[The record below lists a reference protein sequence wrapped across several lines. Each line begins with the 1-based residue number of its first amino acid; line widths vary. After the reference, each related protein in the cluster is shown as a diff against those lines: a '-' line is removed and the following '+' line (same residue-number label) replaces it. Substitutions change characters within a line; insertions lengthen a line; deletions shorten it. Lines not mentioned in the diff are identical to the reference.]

1 MLFPRIPAEICAS
14 ICAEVEPVDLV
25 ALCRT
30 SRLFRD
36 EAQRILYHTVDLQ
49 GRPMRSLRS
58 WALAVTRHSHLGER
72 VHALS
77 LELPETLKLSASD
90 GMKIKRALRACINL
104 KELKVSCEEDFGP
117 NVRPDASSG
126 WMVNEASF
134 RLTKFANTYFSSR
147 STTKFWD
154 AQSEIRVLSI
164 PHIYGFPFADEQL
177 PNLIAIGGLQLYSLP
192 VGRPLQ
198 RIETCFHPDFSPI
211 ARFSQTLTTLNI
223 VQTIL
228 DHNSTLADTVTSI
241 VDLLPALVHFG
252 IAELEQYVRRPFRYI
267 HLTKFK
273 NSGLRSF

>member
-1 MLFPRIPAEICAS
+1 
-14 ICAEVEPVDLV
+14 
-25 ALCRT
+25 
-30 SRLFRD
+30 
-36 EAQRILYHTVDLQ
+36 
-49 GRPMRSLRS
+49 
-58 WALAVTRHSHLGER
+58 
-72 VHALS
+72 
-77 LELPETLKLSASD
+77 
-90 GMKIKRALRACINL
+90 MKIKRALRTCINL

-198 RIETCFHPDFSPI
+198 RIETCLHPDFSPI

-241 VDLLPALVHFG
+241 VDLLLALVHFD

-267 HLTKFK
+267 HLTKFQ